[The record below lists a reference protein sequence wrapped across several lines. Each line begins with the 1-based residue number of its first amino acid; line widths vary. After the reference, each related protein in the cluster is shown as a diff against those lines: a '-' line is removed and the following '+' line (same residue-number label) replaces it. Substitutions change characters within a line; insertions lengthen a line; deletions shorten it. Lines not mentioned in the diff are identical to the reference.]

1 MSLNWPLASC
11 YKTALMQDDVI
22 LKIFS
27 VTSSKRTVLIVL
39 LVVGHTLRI
48 FAASFD

>member
-1 MSLNWPLASC
+1 
-11 YKTALMQDDVI
+11 MQDDVI

-27 VTSSKRTVLIVL
+27 VASSKRTVLIVS
-39 LVVGHTLRI
+39 LVVGYTLRI